1 MIERKDSKM
10 EADIVIIGAGG
21 AGLPAALTAY
31 ERGSHA
37 VVLEKRGI
45 VGGNALMAEGFFAA
59 ESPAQKRLLI
69 DAKRDVLFKMALD
82 YAHYK
87 VDPRILRVF
96 INRSGDT
103 VRWIEEKGIR
113 FDRIAPFY
121 PNQVPLVW
129 HIVEG
134 HGATLIKIFEKECKE
149 KGIPI
154 LGKTRAKKLLIDEKG
169 RVRGV
174 KAEGEEG
181 GIEIEAKSVII
192 ATGGYASNRNLLE
205 KYCPKHL
212 KMLKEE
218 GLPGMDGDG
227 LMMAME
233 LGADTI
239 GLGNLQMVGPAP
251 FPKNWTIEGVAGE
264 PYCIW
269 VNKKGERFIDETITF
284 NVFEAINAILRQ
296 KEGIGFAI
304 LDNKIK
310 KKIVEYGLIRGCGE
324 LFVPR
329 GKKME
334 GLDKEF
340 GQQIDKGGAFVSKS
354 LEEISEWIGAP
365 REALRNTVDEYN
377 EFCNQRYDEI
387 FVKDPQYLRPLRTP
401 PFYAIKFSGAILGTM
416 GGIKINYRMEVLDKE
431 GDSIPGLYAVG
442 ADTGGWESDTYC
454 AILSGSAFGFAMNS
468 GRIAAENASD
478 YVHGKD
484 ECESV

>member
-1 MIERKDSKM
+1 MGKKDNKM
-10 EADIVIIGAGG
+10 KADIVIIGGGG

-31 ERGSHA
+31 EKGSHA
-37 VVLEKRGI
+37 LVLEKRGI

-69 DAKRDVLFKMALD
+69 DAKKDILFKMALD

-113 FDRIAPFY
+113 FDHIAPFY

-134 HGATLIKIFEKECKE
+134 HGATLMKTFEEECRE
-149 KGIPI
+149 KAIPI
-154 LGKTRAKKLLIDEKG
+154 LRKTRARKILVDDKG
-169 RVRGV
+169 RVMGV

-181 GIEIEAKSVII
+181 EVDIETKSVII
-192 ATGGYASNRNLLE
+192 ATGGYASNRDLLE
-205 KYCPKHL
+205 KYCPQHS
-212 KMLKEE
+212 KMLKDE

-233 LGADTI
+233 LGADTA

-296 KEGIGFAI
+296 KGWICFAI

-310 KKIVEYGLIRGCGE
+310 DDIVEHGLVRGCGE
-324 LFVPR
+324 IFVPR
-329 GKKME
+329 GKKMD

-340 GQQIDKGGAFVSKS
+340 SKQIDKGSAFRSES
-354 LEEISEWIGAP
+354 LEEISEWMGAP
-365 REALRNTVDEYN
+365 KDALRKTVDEYN
-377 EFCNQRYDEI
+377 EFCDRHYDEI
-387 FVKDPQYLRPLRTP
+387 FVKDPQYLQPLRTP

-416 GGIKINYRMEVLDKE
+416 GGIKIDYKMEVLDQE
-431 GDSIPGLYAVG
+431 GDPIPGLYAVG

-454 AILSGSAFGFAMNS
+454 ALLAGSAFGFAMNS

-478 YVHGKD
+478 YVQGKD
-484 ECESV
+484 K

>member
-1 MIERKDSKM
+1 
-10 EADIVIIGAGG
+10 
-21 AGLPAALTAY
+21 
-31 ERGSHA
+31 
-37 VVLEKRGI
+37 
-45 VGGNALMAEGFFAA
+45 
-59 ESPAQKRLLI
+59 
-69 DAKRDVLFKMALD
+69 
-82 YAHYK
+82 
-87 VDPRILRVF
+87 
-96 INRSGDT
+96 
-103 VRWIEEKGIR
+103 
-113 FDRIAPFY
+113 
-121 PNQVPLVW
+121 LVW

-149 KGIPI
+149 KGIQI
-154 LGKTRAKKLLIDEKG
+154 LCKTRARKILVDDKG
-169 RVRGV
+169 RVKGV

-181 GIEIEAKSVII
+181 EVEIKTKSVII
-192 ATGGYASNRNLLE
+192 ATGGYASNRDLLE
-205 KYCPKHL
+205 KYCPEHS
-212 KMLKEE
+212 KMLKDE

-227 LMMAME
+227 LMMAIE
-233 LGADTI
+233 LGADTD

-251 FPKNWTIEGVAGE
+251 FPKNWTIEGVSGE

-296 KEGIGFAI
+296 KSWIGYAV

-310 KKIVEYGLIRGCGE
+310 ENIIQHGLIRGCGE
-324 LFVPR
+324 IFVPR
-329 GKKME
+329 GKKIE

-340 GQQIDKGGAFVSKS
+340 SKQIDKGGAFMSES

-365 REALRNTVDEYN
+365 RDALRKTVDEYN
-377 EFCNQRYDEI
+377 GFCDRRYDEI
-387 FVKDPQYLRPLRTP
+387 FVKDPQYLWPLRTP
-401 PFYAIKFSGAILGTM
+401 PFYATKFSGAILGTM
-416 GGIKINYRMEVLDKE
+416 GGIKINYKMEVLDKE

-484 ECESV
+484 ECETV

>member
-1 MIERKDSKM
+1 MVEKKITKKK
-10 EADIVIIGAGG
+10 ADIVIIGGGG

-31 ERGSHA
+31 EKGSYA

-45 VGGNALMAEGFFAA
+45 VGGNALLAEGFFAA

-69 DAKRDVLFKMALD
+69 DAKKDVLFKMALD

-87 VDPRILRVF
+87 IDPRILRVF
-96 INRSGDT
+96 INRSGET
-103 VRWIEEKGIR
+103 VRWIEEKGIE

-134 HGATLIKIFEKECKE
+134 HGATIIKIFEKECKE

-154 LGKTRAKKLLIDEKG
+154 LRKTRAKKILVDNKG

-174 KAEGEEG
+174 KAEGEDGE
-181 GIEIEAKSVII
+181 IEINAKSVII
-192 ATGGYASNRNLLE
+192 ATGGYASNKDLLN
-205 KYCPKHL
+205 KYCPEHA
-212 KMLKEE
+212 KMLKDE

-227 LMMAME
+227 LIMAMR
-233 LGADTI
+233 LGADTD

-251 FPKNWTIEGVAGE
+251 FPKNWTLEGAAGE

-284 NVFEAINAILRQ
+284 NVFEAVNAILRQ
-296 KEGIGFAI
+296 RGWIGYAL

-310 KKIVEYGLIRGCGE
+310 EDIVQHGLIRGCGE

-329 GKKME
+329 AKKMK
-334 GLDKEF
+334 GFDKEL
-340 GQQIDKGGAFVSKS
+340 GQQIDKGGAFVSES

-365 REALRNTVDEYN
+365 REALRNTVNEYN

-416 GGIKINYRMEVLDKE
+416 GGIKINYKMEVLDKE
-431 GDSIPGLYAVG
+431 EVPIPGLYAVG

-478 YVHGKD
+478 YVHGK
-484 ECESV
+484 E